1 MRVVVFALG
10 LALACGREP
19 PAAEPPR
26 ASAEPPRASAE
37 PPRASAAPSRAS
49 AALVPFGEAW
59 LLAQTGRYLDSPAAR
74 RRALERSL
82 RSPENLYSRMR
93 LGAYGL
99 GSIGWDLLPEWNPRV
114 LPATRATGEALAA
127 GRGLA
132 AVADAPPLWDGA
144 RPDTLAGW
152 EALGRRVFFDYPL
165 RPEVFAEHALARP
178 EVGEAVGL
186 RAAADGS
193 VPGAVVF
200 VDVDGEAR
208 VGITCALCHVAIE
221 GGEVVVGRARRDFD
235 YGGMR
240 LAYHR
245 DTGAPLEPDLA
256 RRMASWGPGRADI
269 TEDDDE
275 DPVAIPDLWRLREL
289 GALTQAATLRHAEL
303 GEDAPLA
310 LAIRQETQLLH
321 ANRER
326 ARPPRELAWALALFL
341 YSLEPPPPAALDVAS
356 AGAVRGAALFQRHC
370 EGCHGDP
377 GGSGSPI
384 AAEAVGTDPALARG
398 TSRGT
403 GLYRPAPLH
412 RVADAA
418 PYLHHGVVA
427 TLEDL
432 FDPARLRADYRGGAH
447 GPGPIAGH
455 EFGVELPATERADLI
470 AHLRTR

>member
-1 MRVVVFALG
+1 MRSLVLVLGLVG
-10 LALACGREP
+10 LALGCGGEP
-19 PAAEPPR
+19 RLDSPPRAESLPRAEPPH
-26 ASAEPPRASAE
+26 ASAGL
-37 PPRASAAPSRAS
+37 APFS
-49 AALVPFGEAW
+49 EAW
-59 LLAQTGRYLDSPAAR
+59 LMAQSGRYLDSSAAR

-82 RSPENLYSRMR
+82 RSPENLYSRLR
-93 LGAYGL
+93 LAAYGL
-99 GSIGWDLLPEWNPRV
+99 GVLGWDLLPEWNPRT
-114 LPATRATGEALAA
+114 LPVTRATGEALVA
-127 GRGLA
+127 GRGLG
-132 AVADAPPLWDGA
+132 AVAAAPPLWDGE
-144 RPDTLAGW
+144 RPETLAGW

-165 RPEVFAEHALARP
+165 RPEVFAEHALAHP
-178 EVGEAVGL
+178 EVGATVGL

-193 VPGAVVF
+193 VPGTVVF
-200 VDVDGEAR
+200 VDVDGAAQ

-245 DTGAPLEPDLA
+245 DTGAPLDPELA

-269 TEDDDE
+269 TEDDDQ

-303 GEDAPLA
+303 GDDAPLA

-326 ARPPRELAWALALFL
+326 ARPPRELAWALTMFL
-341 YSLEPPPPAALDVAS
+341 YSLEPPPVAAMGPDA
-356 AGAVRGAALFQRHC
+356 AAVRGAALFQAHC
-370 EGCHGDP
+370 TGCHSDP
-377 GGSGSPI
+377 GGSGAPI
-384 AAEAVGTDPALARG
+384 EAALVGTDPALAHG

-412 RVADAA
+412 RIADAA
-418 PYLHHGVVA
+418 PYLHHGVVP
-427 TLEDL
+427 TLADM
-432 FDPARLRADYRGGAH
+432 FDPARLRPDYRGGAH
-447 GPGPIAGH
+447 GPGPIVGH
-455 EFGVELPATERADLI
+455 EFGSELAAPERADLI

>member
-1 MRVVVFALG
+1 MRGLLFASALALG
-10 LALACGREP
+10 CGREP
-19 PAAEPPR
+19 PTEPSPRVSEPAPR
-26 ASAEPPRASAE
+26 ASAELA
-37 PPRASAAPSRAS
+37 
-49 AALVPFGEAW
+49 PFGEAW
-59 LLAQTGRYLDSPAAR
+59 LLAQTGRYLDSSAAR

-82 RSPENLYSRMR
+82 RRPENLYSRLR

-99 GSIGWDLLPEWNPRV
+99 GTLGWDLLPEWNPRV
-114 LPATRATGEALAA
+114 LPATLATGEALAA
-127 GRGLA
+127 GRGLG
-132 AVADAPPLWDGA
+132 AVVGAPPLWDGA
-144 RPDTLAGW
+144 RPATLAGW
-152 EALGRRVFFDYPL
+152 QALGRRVFFEYPL

-178 EVGEAVGL
+178 EVGAAVGL

-245 DTGAPLEPDLA
+245 DTGAPLEPELA

-341 YSLEPPPPAALDVAS
+341 YSLEPPDSRSHDADSTNVA
-356 AGAVRGAALFQRHC
+356 AVRGAALFQAHC

-384 AAEAVGTDPALARG
+384 SAEVAGTDQALANG

-418 PYLHHGVVA
+418 PYLHHGVVP

-432 FDPARLRADYRGGAH
+432 FDRARLAADYQGGAH

-455 EFGVELPATERADLI
+455 EFGTELPASERADLI

>member
-1 MRVVVFALG
+1 MRGLLFASALALG
-10 LALACGREP
+10 CGREP
-19 PAAEPPR
+19 PAGPSPRVSEPAPR
-26 ASAEPPRASAE
+26 ASAE
-37 PPRASAAPSRAS
+37 
-49 AALVPFGEAW
+49 LVPFGEAW

-82 RSPENLYSRMR
+82 RSPENLYSRLR

-99 GSIGWDLLPEWNPRV
+99 GTLGWDLLPEWNPRV

-132 AVADAPPLWDGA
+132 AVVGAPPLWDGA
-144 RPDTLAGW
+144 RPVTLAGW
-152 EALGRRVFFDYPL
+152 QALGRRVFFEYPL

-178 EVGEAVGL
+178 EVGAAVGL

-245 DTGAPLEPDLA
+245 DTGAPLEPELA

-341 YSLEPPPPAALDVAS
+341 YSLEPPAAADDGDGTNVA
-356 AGAVRGAALFQRHC
+356 AARGAALFQAHC

-384 AAEAVGTDPALARG
+384 AAEVAGTDPALANG

-418 PYLHHGVVA
+418 PYLHHGVVP

-432 FDPARLRADYRGGAH
+432 FDRARLAADYQGGAH

-455 EFGVELPATERADLI
+455 EFGTELPASERADLI

>member
-1 MRVVVFALG
+1 MRRSVLTLG
-10 LALACGREP
+10 LALGCGPTPVGE
-19 PAAEPPR
+19 
-26 ASAEPPRASAE
+26 SAVVGESVAVGESVVAV
-37 PPRASAAPSRAS
+37 APGSG
-49 AALVPFGEAW
+49 LEPFGEAW
-59 LLAQTGRYLDSPAAR
+59 LLAQGERYLGSPADR

-82 RSPENLYSRMR
+82 RNPDNLYSRMR
-93 LGAYGL
+93 LGAYGMGAL
-99 GSIGWDLLPEWNPRV
+99 GWDLLPEWNPRV

-132 AVADAPPLWDGA
+132 AVHEAPPLWDGV

-152 EALGRRVFFDYPL
+152 QALGRRVFFDYPL

-178 EVGEAVGL
+178 EVGAAVGL

-200 VDVDGEAR
+200 VDVDGAAR

-221 GGEVVVGRARRDFD
+221 GGEVVIGRARRDFD

-245 DTGAPLEPDLA
+245 DTGAALDSALA
-256 RRMASWGPGRADI
+256 RRMAGWGPGRADI

-289 GALTQAATLRHAEL
+289 GALTQAATLRHTEL

-326 ARPPRELAWALALFL
+326 ARPPRELAWALAMFL
-341 YSLEPPPPAALDVAS
+341 YSLEPPPPEVVAS
-356 AGAVRGAALFQRHC
+356 PAGQRGAALFQAHC
-370 EGCHGDP
+370 EGCHADP
-377 GGSGSPI
+377 GGSGTPLA
-384 AAEAVGTDPALARG
+384 AAEVGTDPALANG

-403 GLYRPAPLH
+403 GLYRPAPLY
-412 RVADAA
+412 RVGEAA

-427 TLEDL
+427 TLADM
-432 FDPARLRADYRGGAH
+432 FDPARLRDDYRGGAH
-447 GPGPIAGH
+447 GPGPIVGH
-455 EFGVELPATERADLI
+455 EFGLDLAPGEREDLI
-470 AHLRTR
+470 AHLRER